1 MNMMSTMSTLKIE
14 SIIRTQLI
22 YPDVIV
28 EALEQLYQKNL
39 QRFIEKH
46 KSKFNFMRIGYDKT
60 ETLKQQYLSVFPTWR
75 ELNNNFDSQ
84 FCYLKSYEITEFKF
98 LFKVLK
104 CLNSLQRLMR
114 LYQFTEN
121 PVQVDY
127 ETMSQIKF
135 FYKHEEDI
143 RNIIYGD

>member
-1 MNMMSTMSTLKIE
+1 MNMMSTLSVLKIE
-14 SIIRTQLI
+14 SIMRTQLVH
-22 YPDVIV
+22 PDMIV
-28 EALEQLYQKNL
+28 ELLEQLYQKNM
-39 QRFIEKH
+39 QRFIDKH
-46 KSKFNFMRIGYDKT
+46 SMEFNFMRFGFDTT
-60 ETLKQQYLSVFPTWR
+60 ETIRKQYYSIFPTWR
-75 ELNNNFDSQ
+75 ELNNSFDSQ
-84 FCYLKSYEITEFKF
+84 FCYLRGHEISEFKF

-104 CLNSLQRLMR
+104 CLNCMQRLMR

-143 RNIIYGD
+143 RNIMYGD

>member
-1 MNMMSTMSTLKIE
+1 MMSTMSTLKIE
-14 SIIRTQLI
+14 AIIRTQLV
-22 YPDVIV
+22 YPDVIC
-28 EALEQLYQKNL
+28 ESLEQLYQKNM
-39 QRFIEKH
+39 QRFIDKH
-46 KSKFNFMRIGYDKT
+46 KSKFNFMRIGHDKT
-60 ETLKQQYLSVFPTWR
+60 ETLKQQYTGVFPTWR

-84 FCYLKSYEITEFKF
+84 FCYLANHEITEFKF

-135 FYKHEEDI
+135 FYKHEDDI